1 MTPSTPL
8 TNPFLG
14 QLPDEL
20 TSAEL
25 FAGYGGLGEA
35 VERAFN
41 ARTIWY
47 SEFDDAPA
55 SILKHHWP
63 DTPNLGDVTKIDWA
77 ALAQNPAMRPN
88 IMGGGFPCQD
98 VSLAGRRAGL
108 EEGTRSGLW
117 FHFLKGI
124 EALRPEFVLAEN
136 VRGILSARAVKEME
150 KTPATADLDTQLV
163 DLIVERDA
171 LNTALGEALTVEDET
186 DLERLNDIADHID
199 SLMEQRTRRLGNR
212 PDELVQRALGV
223 VLGDLANAGYD
234 AQWTGL
240 RAADIGAPHGRFRVF
255 ILGTRRD
262 LIVADP
268 VRG

>member
-14 QLPDEL
+14 QLPDDL

-35 VERAFN
+35 VEKAFN

-63 DTPNLGDVTKIDWA
+63 TIPNLGDVTKIDWA
-77 ALAQNPAMRPN
+77 ALAQNPKMRPN

-108 EEGTRSGLW
+108 AEGTRSGLW

-124 EALRPEFVLAEN
+124 VALQPEFVLAEN
-136 VRGILSARAVKEME
+136 VRGILSAKAVKDME
-150 KTPATADLDTQLV
+150 TTAATADLDTQIV
-163 DLIVERDA
+163 DLVVERDERIA
-171 LNTALGEALTVEDET
+171 NDDPEET
-186 DLERLNDIADHID
+186 DLERLNEIADHLD
-199 SLMEQRTRRLGNR
+199 SLMEQRARRLGER
-212 PDELVQRALGV
+212 PDGLIQRALGV
-223 VLGDLANAGYD
+223 VLGDLADAGYD